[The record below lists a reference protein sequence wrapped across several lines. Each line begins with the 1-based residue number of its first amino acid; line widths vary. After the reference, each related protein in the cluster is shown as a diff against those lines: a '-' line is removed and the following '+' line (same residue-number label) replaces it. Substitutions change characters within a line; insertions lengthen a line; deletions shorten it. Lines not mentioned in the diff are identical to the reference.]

1 MELIAAQ
8 TLATELLT
16 RHGLTAEGW
25 TFAFDRAQ
33 RRLGACKYNRKQIT
47 ISHYMT
53 VAADRHT
60 VHQTLLHEIAHAL
73 VGHAAAHGPVWKAK
87 AASIGYTGGVTAAN
101 PYKAPAR
108 QTRRRPGVPSLVNVG
123 TMLPRLQPGQT
134 GILLTGAHAGKRAT
148 VRRVNST
155 RYTADVE
162 GVGGM
167 YIPFAMLRLD
177 PTAAPVEKPSIP
189 MTQILHAGQKGR
201 IVNGRF
207 AGRTVTIEKVNRS
220 RYDAE
225 IEGAGPGW
233 KIPFEMVTAG

>member
-87 AASIGYTGGVTAAN
+87 AASIGYTAESPPLTRTRPPPVRPAVVPVSPASSTSAPCCPACS
-101 PYKAPAR
+101 PAR
-108 QTRRRPGVPSLVNVG
+108 RGSSSQ
-123 TMLPRLQPGQT
+123 
-134 GILLTGAHAGKRAT
+134 
-148 VRRVNST
+148 
-155 RYTADVE
+155 
-162 GVGGM
+162 
-167 YIPFAMLRLD
+167 
-177 PTAAPVEKPSIP
+177 
-189 MTQILHAGQKGR
+189 
-201 IVNGRF
+201 
-207 AGRTVTIEKVNRS
+207 GRTQASERPSV
-220 RYDAE
+220 
-225 IEGAGPGW
+225 G
-233 KIPFEMVTAG
+233 